1 MKLVSDWR
9 AVLQRAWS
17 VRLML
22 LAALLSGAEVALPFL
37 GDFFAAGLRD
47 AADGT
52 TKLKMAT
59 QGTGNERRS
68 VSGICQR
75 RRKRRR
81 SGGCPGSASCARR
94 RY

>member
-37 GDFFAAGLRD
+37 GDFIAPGLLAALSALTVSAAFAARLLAQRNMN
-47 AADGT
+47 DGT
-52 TKLKMAT
+52 
-59 QGTGNERRS
+59 
-68 VSGICQR
+68 
-75 RRKRRR
+75 
-81 SGGCPGSASCARR
+81 
-94 RY
+94 